1 MLHARHTSLSV
12 LGLGQHPEHRAG
24 IIDLS
29 QDVIFA
35 SGRPSLLLPDGWSLN
50 RLPEKIVIGWN
61 ASREAARAIA
71 DAMPFLSRAKAV
83 HLMVVPEPKISHLL
97 GQEPGADISLHLARH
112 GVPVTLDRFEG
123 GDAGQLMMTRAR
135 EIGAELIVMALTV
148 NQGSASWYLEARR
161 RQCCQDL
168 KPLSSC
174 PGRRRSQ
181 HVSCRE
187 LSSRGKRAPTMHPA
201 CRQPGTIGVA

>member
-1 MLHARHTSLSV
+1 MSRCRHRPREWRSPPRAVHARHTSLSV

-135 EIGAELIVMALTV
+135 EIGAELIVMGAYGQPRVSELV
-148 NQGSASWYLEARR
+148 FGSAT
-161 RQCCQDL
+161 
-168 KPLSSC
+168 KTMLSGSET
-174 PGRRRSQ
+174 PIF
-181 HVSCRE
+181 
-187 LSSRGKRAPTMHPA
+187 LSR
-201 CRQPGTIGVA
+201 